1 MIKIILFI
9 LFLTTSASAGNYVNS
24 ASWNNVKTAYNS
36 CSFMGFLCSMNFEK
50 IRAQR
55 QAVSVGD
62 LMIIYSRNKEIDRFK
77 VRRIF
82 YDNNTGQCWISK
94 ENKNKFKHYFVTSSC
109 RGR

>member
-1 MIKIILFI
+1 MLRI
-9 LFLTTSASAGNYVNS
+9 FLLVIFFSSSVFAGNYVKS
-24 ASWNNVKTAYNS
+24 ASWKSVKTAYSS
-36 CSFMGFLCSMNFEK
+36 CSLMGLLCSLNIEQ

-55 QAVSVGD
+55 QAVSIGD
-62 LMIIYSRNKEIDRFK
+62 LMIIYSKNKEIDRFK

-82 YDNNTGQCWISK
+82 YDNKTGQCWISK